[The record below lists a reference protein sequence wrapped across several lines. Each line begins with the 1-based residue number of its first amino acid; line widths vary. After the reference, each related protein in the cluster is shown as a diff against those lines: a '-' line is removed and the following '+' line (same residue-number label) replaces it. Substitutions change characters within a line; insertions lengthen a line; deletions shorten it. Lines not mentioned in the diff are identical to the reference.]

1 MFWCSIDNID
11 TVVVGSVTLTWYL
24 LLKHLVWV
32 MTLIEGLEDR
42 DDALEAL
49 TDAFAIDDDIDQGF
63 IEDGEMFMVTMS

>member
-1 MFWCSIDNID
+1 
-11 TVVVGSVTLTWYL
+11 
-24 LLKHLVWV
+24 